1 MLRVNDVDGTHN
13 TQVTTTKNDLI
24 HKRNSMY
31 GTIGG
36 IDFDTSHANQANT
49 TERRRN
55 PYLR

>member
-1 MLRVNDVDGTHN
+1 MLTVNDAGGTHN

-24 HKRNSMY
+24 ISGYY

-49 TERRRN
+49 TETRRN